1 MKKRNTTAAILLAA
15 FFSTSIYAAAPISDA
30 TVSTASNAELLKRM
44 DELTRVMTIRNKMQ
58 IRFQTQIDQLGQEVN
73 QIKGSIEV
81 FNNQLEQIED
91 RQRNLYQML
100 DERQQ
105 GSSTNQSNSVPDSNL
120 SSGDGT
126 DKSAYQSAVNLVLN
140 DKQYQ
145 QAITAF
151 EAFVIDHPKSSYV
164 PNAQYWLGQLL
175 YKEKKRKEAKTAFL
189 VVTEQYPESNKRA
202 DALLKIGIIDEY
214 SGAIDSAKSY
224 YQKTI
229 TEYPSSSAASLADK
243 RLKAL

>member
-1 MKKRNTTAAILLAA
+1 MAALISAPL
-15 FFSTSIYAAAPISDA
+15 YAAAPVSDA
-30 TVSTASNAELLKRM
+30 TINTASNAELLSRI

-58 IRFQTQIDQLGQEVN
+58 IRFQSQVDQLGQEIN
-73 QIKGSIEV
+73 EINGSIEV
-81 FNNQLEQIED
+81 FNNRLDQIED

-105 GSSTNQSNSVPDSNL
+105 APAAAPTSVATNEGL
-120 SSGDGT
+120 AGGEGD
-126 DKSAYQSAVNLVLN
+126 DKSAYQQAVNLVLN

-151 EAFVIDHPKSSYV
+151 EAFVVDHPSSSYV

-175 YKEKKRKEAKTAFL
+175 YKEKKRNEARAAFL
-189 VVTEQYPESNKRA
+189 VVIEKFPDSNKRA
-202 DALLKIGIIDEY
+202 DSLLKIGIIDEY
-214 SGAIDSAKSY
+214 SGAIDSAKSF

-229 TEYPSSSAASLADK
+229 TEYPSTSAADLAAK
-243 RLKAL
+243 RLKVL

>member
-1 MKKRNTTAAILLAA
+1 MNKRNTTAAIILAA
-15 FFSTSIYAAAPISDA
+15 FFSTSVYAAAPISDA

-44 DELTRVMTIRNKMQ
+44 DELTRVMTMRNKMQ
-58 IRFQTQIDQLGQEVN
+58 IRFQSQLDQLGQEVN

-81 FNNQLEQIED
+81 FSNQLEQIED

-105 GSSTNQSNSVPDSNL
+105 TSSTNSSPASNAVQP
-120 SSGDGT
+120 SGDGT
-126 DKSAYQSAVNLVLN
+126 DKSAYQAAVNLVLN
-140 DKQYQ
+140 DKQYE

-151 EAFVIDHPKSSYV
+151 EAFVVDHSKSNYV

-175 YKEKKRKEAKTAFL
+175 YKEKKRDEAKAAFL
-189 VVTEQYPESNKRA
+189 VVTEKYPGSNKRA

-214 SGAIDSAKSY
+214 SGAIDSAKSF
-224 YQKTI
+224 YQKAI
-229 TEYPSSSAASLADK
+229 AEYPSSSAASLADK

>member
-1 MKKRNTTAAILLAA
+1 MNKRNTTAAILVAV
-15 FFSTSIYAAAPISDA
+15 FFSSSVYAAAPISDA

-58 IRFQTQIDQLGQEVN
+58 IRFQSQLDQLGQEIN

-100 DERQQ
+100 DNRQQ
-105 GSSTNQSNSVPDSNL
+105 NSSTTPTSSDSNQV
-120 SSGDGT
+120 SGDGT

-175 YKEKKRKEAKTAFL
+175 YKEKKRDEAKTAFL
-189 VVTEQYPESNKRA
+189 VVTEKYPESNKRA

-214 SGAIDSAKSY
+214 SGAIDSAKSF

-229 TEYPSSSAASLADK
+229 AEYPSSSAASLADK